1 MTLRKMSQ
9 ATRANLVFDTPE
21 VAREKGRRG
30 AARQNSVNRVYVY
43 IDGQPFSYETIA
55 LRIGMSQST
64 ARERVAAARLTAKKE
79 GRQLTWSDIETT
91 GEKK

>member
-30 AARQNSVNRVYVY
+30 AAKQNTVNRVYVY
-43 IDGQPFSYETIA
+43 IEGQPFTYEAIA
-55 LRIGMSQST
+55 ARIGMSQST
-64 ARERVAAARLTAKKE
+64 ARERVQRDRAK
-79 GRQLTWSDIETT
+79 GSPLTWAGLGSA
-91 GEKK
+91 K